1 VSSTGQLDL
10 FDEDRRDVPP
20 SLNLAAFD
28 SATDHRLD
36 EHSVVTHVHGLV
48 VGDAAA
54 MAEIGAL
61 PGWEQRSRWMYDRRV
76 VEPRL
81 TNEILDIAGAPTFL
95 IALTDAL
102 SQYCGVPYDSLW
114 MNWYRDH
121 DDSTGWHADRPANE
135 PATAVVP
142 VASLGAT
149 RRFLIRPDG
158 GGPSVA
164 FTPAGGDVIVMRGRC
179 QKDWQHCVPKQRGP
193 TGARISLNFNSSAQV
208 TSGRSTPVAN
218 SAY

>member
-1 VSSTGQLDL
+1 MSAAGQLDL
-10 FDEDRRDVPP
+10 FDADRRDGPP

-28 SATDHRLD
+28 TATEHRLD
-36 EHSVVTHVHGLV
+36 GESWITHVHGLV
-48 VGDAAA
+48 VGDAAV

-81 TNEILDIAGAPTFL
+81 THEIHDIARAPAFL
-95 IALTDAL
+95 VALTDAL
-102 SQYCGVPYDSLW
+102 SRYCGVRYDSLW

-121 DDSTGWHADRPANE
+121 HDSTGWHADRPADE
-135 PATAVVP
+135 PSTAVVP
-142 VASLGAT
+142 VVSLGAT

-179 QKDWQHCVPKQRGP
+179 QRDWQHCVPKQRGSAS
-193 TGARISLNFNSSAQV
+193 GRISLNFNSSAQV
-208 TSGRSTPVAN
+208 ASGSSAPTAN